1 MSSVCAVLFAT
12 MLFQFYIPIF
22 QRGKGFLN
30 ILNHVFLL
38 PYTKKPPFYNHVF
51 QDNQYFTLFFSA
63 ITILLQT
70 ISQLLSKPIP
80 SALLP
85 QIHIQVQATPALSKK
100 WMELQHILKLYLLIL
115 LHHTGLAYFLVTLMD
130 QSFAVLKGTVLNH
143 FPT

>member
-1 MSSVCAVLFAT
+1 

-22 QRGKGFLN
+22 QIGKGFLN

-70 ISQLLSKPIP
+70 ISQLLFLCCPNP
-80 SALLP
+80 SLLP

-130 QSFAVLKGTVLNH
+130 QSFALLKATVLNH

>member
-1 MSSVCAVLFAT
+1 
-12 MLFQFYIPIF
+12 MLFQFYIRIC
-22 QRGKGFLN
+22 QIGKGFLN

-70 ISQLLSKPIP
+70 ISQLLFLCCPNP
-80 SALLP
+80 SLLP

-130 QSFAVLKGTVLNH
+130 QSFAVLKGTVLKH